1 MEEQDHGHG
10 GHDHPHD
17 PIRKIEPQLPEHVL
31 RLISLGETMGSRG
44 LWVVEDNRLKGDE
57 LKSKGLT
64 KGLSYFEKRFT
75 IMRTVLA
82 EKGIISS
89 EELQTR
95 INILKEG
102 GATKDMQ
109 SLALGVMA
117 ATAILVEKEV
127 VKRDELDR
135 KYEQVRART
144 PMTGARIV
152 ARAWVDP
159 DFKNR
164 LKNDAVN
171 AITKLDSEL
180 LSANSGEP
188 IDTWRVTHLKILEN
202 EDKVRNVVVC
212 TLCSCYPRGLLGEP
226 PEWYTSD
233 EYRERVVKEPR
244 KVLAEMGDNLPDN
257 VEIRIFDSTADTR
270 YMVIPNRPAGTEAF
284 SEEQLADL
292 VTRDSLIGVA
302 DAESPPRK

>member
-1 MEEQDHGHG
+1 MEEEHHGHE

-57 LKSKGLT
+57 LKAKGLT

-82 EKGIISS
+82 EKGIVSP

-95 INILKEG
+95 INILKESG
-102 GATKDMQ
+102 IAKDTQ
-109 SLALGVMA
+109 SLALEVMA
-117 ATAILVEKEV
+117 ATDILVEKEV

-159 DFKNR
+159 DFKKL

-226 PEWYTSD
+226 PEWYTSE

-244 KVLAEMGDNLPDN
+244 KVLAEMGDDLPDS

-302 DAESPPRK
+302 DAESPPGK

>member
-1 MEEQDHGHG
+1 
-10 GHDHPHD
+10 
-17 PIRKIEPQLPEHVL
+17 
-31 RLISLGETMGSRG
+31 
-44 LWVVEDNRLKGDE
+44 
-57 LKSKGLT
+57 
-64 KGLSYFEKRFT
+64 
-75 IMRTVLA
+75 
-82 EKGIISS
+82 
-89 EELQTR
+89 
-95 INILKEG
+95 
-102 GATKDMQ
+102 
-109 SLALGVMA
+109 
-117 ATAILVEKEV
+117 
-127 VKRDELDR
+127 
-135 KYEQVRART
+135 
-144 PMTGARIV
+144 MTGARIV

-302 DAESPPRK
+302 DAESPARK